1 MSLQFSGDS
10 LTIQGANIK
19 EQKEYL
25 FQRGHTEC
33 NDKKK
38 KDKDG
43 EKQQG
48 PTDQNFVLKT
58 RSE

>member
-1 MSLQFSGDS
+1 MTNQDQAQRCLCN
-10 LTIQGANIK
+10 LVVTIQGANIK

-38 KDKDG
+38 KDKD
-43 EKQQG
+43 
-48 PTDQNFVLKT
+48 
-58 RSE
+58 